1 MLTHG
6 AAILLTLAWV
16 SCNFYFWT
24 MKQDQLILLCQS
36 LGMAAVAFPA
46 MYWYVTRR
54 RSSL

>member
-16 SCNFYFWT
+16 SCNFYFWS

-36 LGMAAVAFPA
+36 HGMAAVAFPA

>member
-6 AAILLTLAWV
+6 VAISLTLVWV
-16 SCNFYFWT
+16 SCNFYLWS

-46 MYWYVTRR
+46 MYWYVTRPTK
-54 RSSL
+54 